1 MILSSQNNVLAK
13 VFGQEK
19 SIDILS
25 EAGYDAIDLS
35 LFSMTDDNNE
45 FCREG
50 YRTRA
55 IDLGNY
61 AKSRNV
67 FFNQSHTPFMFNWK
81 NPKEV
86 EERLIPRTI
95 QALEVSALAGCK
107 IAVVHPVH
115 HEEYL
120 GHEEERF
127 EQNMKFYRE
136 LLPYAKEYDI
146 KIALENMFQREKKR
160 KVLGADT
167 CSNPN
172 EFVRYIDELDDE
184 HFVACLDLGHCG
196 VVGEEAYNAI
206 RILGHDRLK
215 ALHVHDN
222 DYTNDMHML
231 PGIGKMD
238 WEEIMKALAE
248 IRYDGEFTY
257 EADRFFISMPHAM
270 MPKAVRLMVD
280 MGRYL
285 IGRFDDYQ
293 SQTLSS
299 VN

>member
-1 MILSSQNNVLAK
+1 MILSSQNNILAK

-25 EAGYDAIDLS
+25 DAGYDAIDLS
-35 LFSMTDDNNE
+35 LFSMAEDNSE

-50 YRTRA
+50 YRARA
-55 IDLGNY
+55 IEIGNY
-61 AKSRNV
+61 AKSRGIS
-67 FFNQSHTPFMFNWK
+67 FNQSHTPFAFNWK
-81 NPKEV
+81 NPREV
-86 EERLIPRTI
+86 EEKLIPRTI
-95 QALEVSALAGCK
+95 QALEISALVGCK

-127 EQNMKFYRE
+127 EQNMKFYRD

-160 KVLGADT
+160 KVFGHDT
-167 CSNPN
+167 CSRPA
-172 EFVRYIDELDDE
+172 EFVRYVDELNDE

-222 DYTNDMHML
+222 DYTNDMHMM
-231 PGIGKMD
+231 PGLGKMD

-270 MPKAVRLMVD
+270 MPKAVSLMVE

-285 IGRFDDYQ
+285 IGRFEDHKNRLYPQ
-293 SQTLSS
+293 
-299 VN
+299 

>member
-1 MILSSQNNVLAK
+1 MLLASQNNVLAK

-25 EAGYDAIDLS
+25 SAGYDAIDLS
-35 LFSMTDDNNE
+35 LFQMSDDNNE
-45 FCREG
+45 FCRDG
-50 YRTRA
+50 YRARA
-55 IDLGNY
+55 IQLGDY
-61 AKSRNV
+61 AKSRGV
-67 FFNQSHTPFMFNWK
+67 FFNQSHTPFSFNWK
-81 NPKEV
+81 NPNEV

-127 EQNMKFYRE
+127 EQNMKFYRG

-160 KVLGADT
+160 KILGADT
-167 CSNPN
+167 CSDPK
-172 EFVRYIDELDDE
+172 EFVRYVDELDDE

-257 EADRFFISMPHAM
+257 EADRFFISMPPAM
-270 MPKAVRLMVD
+270 MPNAVTLMVD

-293 SQTLSS
+293 SKLYHK
-299 VN
+299 

>member
-55 IDLGNY
+55 IELGNY

-222 DYTNDMHML
+222 DYTNDSTCFL
-231 PGIGKMD
+231 ESGKWIGK
-238 WEEIMKALAE
+238 
-248 IRYDGEFTY
+248 R
-257 EADRFFISMPHAM
+257 S
-270 MPKAVRLMVD
+270 
-280 MGRYL
+280 
-285 IGRFDDYQ
+285 
-293 SQTLSS
+293 
-299 VN
+299 

>member
-1 MILSSQNNVLAK
+1 MLLSSPNNILAK
-13 VFGQEK
+13 NFGQEK
-19 SIDILS
+19 AIDILS
-25 EAGYDAIDLS
+25 AAGYDAIDLS

-55 IDLGNY
+55 MELANY
-61 AKSRNV
+61 AKSHGV

-81 NPKEV
+81 NPNEV

-167 CSNPN
+167 CSSPS
-172 EFVRYIDELDDE
+172 EFVRYVDELNDE

-231 PGIGKMD
+231 PGLGKMD

-270 MPKAVRLMVD
+270 MPKAVALMVD

-285 IGRFDDYQ
+285 IGRFDYYQ
-293 SQTLSS
+293 NQLYPQ
-299 VN
+299 